1 MSKKS
6 TSELFAV
13 QPKEYQAMQRAALYI
28 RVSTEEQAMHGY
40 SLEAQREALT
50 KYAKEHNLFIFDY
63 YVDEGKSA
71 RKRYNKRKE
80 FMRMMDDVEHDRID
94 VILFIKLDRWFRSVK
109 DYYKIQE
116 ILEAHNVNWKTT
128 EEHYDTSTTNGRL
141 YINIRLSVAQDE
153 SDRDSDRIKF
163 VFDSKVA
170 RGEVIT
176 GSVPMGFMIENKHLI
191 HNPATVEMV
200 RDLFKYYELH
210 NNKNGTIRYIF
221 ETYGIAMAAH
231 TLSKMLT
238 NPLYKGEYRGITG
251 YCEPIIEPAVFDKI
265 QQIAKS
271 SNVRTTPAKRF
282 YIFSSLVVCAECGYK
297 MAGRYMTSG
306 PKEYYHYR
314 CNRSANIG
322 DCSHQK
328 NINEKDIEKWLLEN
342 IEDEISKYIV
352 DYKAQLAKREKPLV
366 DRAAIKRK
374 LARLKDLYVN
384 DLIDMK
390 AYKADYDMYT
400 AQLAETPEPATPAV
414 DFQALQDFLH
424 SDFKAIYIGL
434 DREKRRTLWRS
445 IIKQIRVDAQ
455 NHITVSFA

>member
-1 MSKKS
+1 MREPTSNNIPAPLFYHGGAVKVKGALAYYAEKS
-6 TSELFAV
+6 MGEPFAV
-13 QPKEYQAMQRAALYI
+13 PSKEY
-28 RVSTEEQAMHGY
+28 QAMHGY

-50 KYAKEHNLFIFDY
+50 KYAKEHSLFIFDY

-80 FMRMMDDVEHDRID
+80 FMRMMEDVQANKID
-94 VILFIKLDRWFRSVK
+94 LILFIKLDRWFRSVK

-128 EEHYDTSTTNGRL
+128 EDHYDTSTTDGRL

-170 RGEVIT
+170 RREVIT
-176 GSVPMGFMIENKHLI
+176 GSVPMGFKIENKHLI
-191 HNPATVEMV
+191 HDPATVEMV
-200 RDLFKYYELH
+200 RDLFKYHKLH
-210 NNKNGTIRYIF
+210 NNKNGAIRYIF

-297 MAGRYMTSG
+297 MAGRYRTSG

-352 DYKAQLAKREKPLV
+352 DYKAQLA
-366 DRAAIKRK
+366 
-374 LARLKDLYVN
+374 
-384 DLIDMK
+384 
-390 AYKADYDMYT
+390 
-400 AQLAETPEPATPAV
+400 ETPEPTAPAV

-434 DREKRRTLWRS
+434 DRKKRRTLWRS
-445 IIKQIRVDAQ
+445 IIKQIRVDAH
-455 NHITVSFA
+455 NHITVSLGCALLSRIPAFMFPG